1 MSKNIRIA
9 LDIMGGDQAP
19 EMVIEGTA
27 EAQLRYPD
35 AQFILFGPKDK
46 IDEELKKFPA
56 LASQV
61 KIEHTD
67 EYVESSD
74 RPSHAL
80 RHGRNSSM
88 GLALAAVRDGE
99 ADVAVSAGNTGALM
113 ALSKFTLRM
122 LPGIDRPALIS
133 TLPTLRGESCLLD
146 LGANIDCDSNNL
158 VQFAVMGASYMRA
171 VLGQNNPTIGLLNVG
186 VEELKG
192 SDTLRVAARTLTDS
206 HHLHMDFTGFV
217 EADSIGRGDV
227 DVYVTDGFTGNM
239 ALKSIEGTAKLMSE
253 LMKRAYSSSLLA
265 KLGYALSVKG
275 LNSLRNHMDPNN
287 HNGGVFIGLNGLVVK
302 SHGGANAHGFTS
314 AIGVAYDMTNNNLN
328 QLIAEDLAT
337 ITDTSS

>member
-1 MSKNIRIA
+1 MSKKIRIA
-9 LDIMGGDQAP
+9 LDVMGGDQAP
-19 EMVIEGTA
+19 AMVIEGTA

-35 AQFILFGPKDK
+35 AEFILFGPKGR
-46 IDEELKKFPA
+46 IEEELKNFPV
-56 LASQV
+56 LASQ
-61 KIEHTD
+61 ITIIHTD
-67 EYVESSD
+67 EHVAAED
-74 RPSHAL
+74 KPSQAL
-80 RHGRNSSM
+80 RHGRKSSM

-122 LPGIDRPALIS
+122 LPGIDRPALVS
-133 TLPTLRGESCLLD
+133 TLPTLRGESCMLD

-158 VQFAVMGASYMRA
+158 VQFAVMGAAYMRA
-171 VLGQNNPTIGLLNVG
+171 VLGQNNPTVGLLNVG

-192 SDTLRVAARTLTDS
+192 SDTLRVAASTLSDS
-206 HHLHMDFTGFV
+206 HHLHMDFQGFV

-227 DVYVTDGFTGNM
+227 DVYVADGFTGNM

-253 LMKRAYSSSLLA
+253 LLRRAFGSSLMA
-265 KLGYALSVKG
+265 KLGYILSIKG
-275 LNSLRNHMDPNN
+275 LHSLRNHMDPNN

-314 AIGVAYDMTNNNLN
+314 AIGVAYDMTKNNLN
-328 QLIAEDLAT
+328 DLIAEDLLT
-337 ITDTSS
+337 IADTSS

>member
-1 MSKNIRIA
+1 MSKKIRIA
-9 LDIMGGDQAP
+9 LDVMGGDQAP

-35 AQFILFGPKDK
+35 AEFILFGPKGR
-46 IDEELKKFPA
+46 IDEEMKTFPN
-56 LASQV
+56 LASHC
-61 KIEHTD
+61 KIIHTD
-67 EYVESSD
+67 EYVAAED
-74 RPSHAL
+74 KPSQAL
-80 RHGRNSSM
+80 RRGRSSSM

-113 ALSKFTLRM
+113 ALSIFTLRM
-122 LPGIDRPALIS
+122 LPGIDRPALVS

-158 VQFAVMGASYMRA
+158 VQFAVMGAAYMRA
-171 VLGQNNPTIGLLNVG
+171 VIGQNKPTVGLLNVG

-192 SDTLRVAARTLTDS
+192 SDTLRVAASTLSDS
-206 HHLHMDFTGFV
+206 QHLHMDFKGFV

-253 LMKRAYSSSLLA
+253 LLKRAFGSSLIA
-265 KLGYALSVKG
+265 KLGYLLAVRG

-314 AIGVAYDMTNNNLN
+314 AIGVAYDMSKNNLN
-328 QLIAEDLAT
+328 QLIADDLAA
-337 ITDTSS
+337 ISDVSE